1 MGISSATAEK
11 LAKLNVNLEITAES
25 NYSPATVENLVKIV
39 AGNNLHITI
48 HAANYP
54 AASIEKFAKL
64 GGANV
69 TVVI

>member
-1 MGISSATAEK
+1 
-11 LAKLNVNLEITAES
+11 LEITAES

-54 AASIEKFAKL
+54 AASIEEFAKL